1 MRPFTGIERD
11 IRTGNKYMK
20 NNDRYKRLIK
30 FGSAAVIMAV
40 HVVLYY
46 LVWTYHY
53 NNIIQERFWGR
64 GNFLLAG
71 VYGAILFLLHQLY
84 GGLKIGYLQ
93 RNNIIYSQSIALFA
107 VNVFAYVEVVLID
120 KKMHNAIPLVLL
132 FLVDLLATV
141 IWAFL
146 FQWIYNLA
154 FPPRELLVVYGE
166 RPVFNIMEK
175 LNSRDD
181 KYIMAGAIRLD
192 KGIDRIMQEAP
203 KFGGVLIGDLP
214 SHDRNLILKR
224 CYDDGIRVYLVPKIS
239 DIMVRSSSDLRLFD
253 TPILLSRNDG
263 LQIDQA
269 FFKRILDIVSAAALL
284 ILSSPFFFAFSLAI
298 KAEDH
303 GPVFYT
309 QKRLTKDGAV
319 FDILKFRT
327 MRVNAEKDGVARL
340 AGENDDRI
348 TKVGKILRATRLA
361 ELPQVLNILKGEMSM
376 VGPRPERPEIAAEYE
391 KEIPEFKMRLKVKAG
406 LTGYAQIY
414 GRYNTTPYDKLK
426 LDLTYIRNY
435 SFFRD
440 LQLIF
445 MTPKIMF
452 MKESTEGV
460 KEGQTTASI
469 LDIDPYK
476 PSANLKEEVFG
487 KSYAL
492 EEELQKAEEREK
504 RSGKRNKR
512 RKRR

>member
-1 MRPFTGIERD
+1 
-11 IRTGNKYMK
+11 MK
-20 NNDRYKRLIK
+20 KNDRYKRLVK

-40 HVVLYY
+40 HVLLYY

-53 NNIIQERFWGR
+53 NRIIQEPFWFR

-71 VYGAILFLLHQLY
+71 VYGGILLLLHQLY
-84 GGLKIGYLQ
+84 GGLRIGYLR
-93 RNNIIYSQSIALFA
+93 RNNVIYSQSIALLA
-107 VNVFAYVEVVLID
+107 VNIFAYVEVVLID
-120 KKMHNAIPLVLL
+120 KKMHNALPLVLL

-146 FQWIYNLA
+146 FQWLYNLA

-224 CYDDGIRVYLVPKIS
+224 CFDEGIRVYLVPKIS
-239 DIMVRSSSDLRLFD
+239 DIMIRSSSDLRLFD

-269 FFKRILDIVSAAALL
+269 FFKRILDIVSAGALL
-284 ILSSPFFFAFSLAI
+284 ILSSPFFIAFSLAI

-348 TKVGKILRATRLA
+348 TKVGKILRATRLD
-361 ELPQVLNILKGEMSM
+361 ELPQVLNILRGEMSM

-391 KEIPEFKMRLKVKAG
+391 KEIPEFRMRLKVKAG

-435 SFFRD
+435 SIFRD
-440 LQLIF
+440 LKLIF

-452 MKESTEGV
+452 MKESTEGI
-460 KEGQTTASI
+460 KEGQTTAS
-469 LDIDPYK
+469 LQDMEPYT
-476 PSANLKEEVFG
+476 PSTNLKEEVYG

-492 EEELQKAEEREK
+492 EEELEKAEAREK

-512 RKRR
+512 RKHR